1 MHRHKGFL
9 VFVHLGFKSFVSLLE
24 NSAKPSKLSATAL
37 GSVDRK
43 TRASDSGHYFLVNSL
58 RAFCNQPSTKSEMA
72 VLPRYLYMSKTKCM
86 FIGMKISTSAYIHV
100 RNKYTFPLGFFSQ
113 LFWNN
118 FSIQIP
124 LFLCLTESRVNFW
137 VHLSQWTSL
146 CAPVINCAGDVSTWA
161 VDQVGV
167 CLPLRIQS
175 LFIPPEYSIFG
186 V

>member
-100 RNKYTFPLGFFSQ
+100 RNKYTFPLGFFPNCSE
-113 LFWNN
+113 
-118 FSIQIP
+118 II
-124 LFLCLTESRVNFW
+124 FLSKY
-137 VHLSQWTSL
+137 L
-146 CAPVINCAGDVSTWA
+146 CSCV
-161 VDQVGV
+161 
-167 CLPLRIQS
+167 LQS
-175 LFIPPEYSIFG
+175 H